1 MGNFEKLSVLVIVVI
16 IVMILVVA
24 LYTWTEDP
32 NAGAATATAEKQEG
46 AAAPAAPG
54 SGVNRVELPA
64 TPKGGGAKTP
74 LAGAPGKNDGKAGN
88 GLGAGFAGFE
98 GLFPPSKSPEGK
110 PADGK
115 APEGAVAGPVIDPG
129 VTPPSGAADPASA
142 KPAEPR
148 FHVVVAGDSYARIA
162 KKEYPGMGQRAIDE
176 LIKANPTIEPSRMRE
191 GQKIV
196 LPELAAAAPASG
208 AGPVPGAATVKPA
221 VAELRPGSIYVVRQG
236 DTLPGI
242 SKRAYSN
249 AGRWQ
254 DIWIENFS
262 AIDDPDHLHA
272 GTRLKLPK

>member
-32 NAGAATATAEKQEG
+32 NTAAGTATAEKSEIG
-46 AAAPAAPG
+46 AAPAAPLPNAKG
-54 SGVNRVELPA
+54 PTRVDFTDPA
-64 TPKGGGAKTP
+64 LKLVAKPGNGAPAKAGGTAPSIFDEFFKTP
-74 LAGAPGKNDGKAGN
+74 SKGTQSPPQDGLAQEPV
-88 GLGAGFAGFE
+88 L
-98 GLFPPSKSPEGK
+98 PP
-110 PADGK
+110 
-115 APEGAVAGPVIDPG
+115 
-129 VTPPSGAADPASA
+129 DPASV

-148 FHVVVAGDSYARIA
+148 YHVVAAGETIA
-162 KKEYPGMGQRAIDE
+162 KIAKIEYPGVGQRAIDAI
-176 LIKANPTIEPSRMRE
+176 IKANPTVDPPRMRE
-191 GQKIV
+191 GTKLV
-196 LPELAAAAPASG
+196 MPELAAVAAPASG
-208 AGPVPGAATVKPA
+208 VPGPATVRPTAPA
-221 VAELRPGSIYVVRQG
+221 AELRPGTVYVVRQG

-262 AIDDPDHLHA
+262 AIDDPDHLNA